1 MWLLLTLYVYHSF
14 IQASTFKINTC
25 WIVKQRMAFCRWILQ
40 IMHLPVGY
48 TAVSICVVCNG
59 NRNDIGCCLFE
70 DHGVKPMI
78 HIVIRS
84 GANPVNNDIARL
96 QHTNRISRHFALNCN
111 WLKTPCLHMA
121 FIGKKLSIC
130 KLLKIKHENALFA
143 SITTK
148 RLVTDV
154 WASLRSA
161 SVPR

>member
-14 IQASTFKINTC
+14 IQACTLKSTHAELLHSVWLFAGGFYKLC
-25 WIVKQRMAFCRWILQ
+25 M
-40 IMHLPVGY
+40 PVGY